1 MEPPTDAHSASLP
14 SLANNSQS
22 VSVQTLDAN
31 DLLSKSSTL
40 SELPSVTK
48 RARAPPLES
57 LSKYPGY
64 EMATFTPR
72 K

>member
-1 MEPPTDAHSASLP
+1 MELLTDAHSASLP
-14 SLANNSQS
+14 SLANNSQP

-40 SELPSVTK
+40 YEPPRVT

-57 LSKYPGY
+57 LPKYSGY